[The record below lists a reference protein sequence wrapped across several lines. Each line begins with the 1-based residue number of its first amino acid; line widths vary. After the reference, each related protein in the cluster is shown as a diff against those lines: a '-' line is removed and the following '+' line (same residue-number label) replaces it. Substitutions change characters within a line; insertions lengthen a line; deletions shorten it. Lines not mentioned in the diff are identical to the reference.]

1 MPDKILKRDGSEVSF
16 EPHKIRRAI
25 YRAAL
30 EVLMDERKASQ
41 VAEVTGKITLEK
53 ISTLYKEKIPRVEEI
68 QDLVEEV
75 LMEVGYAPIA
85 KSYIL
90 YRQEHRDLRQVKVI
104 YGVRDDL
111 KLPLNAL
118 LVLKKRYLLKDDAE
132 NVIETPRELFQRVA
146 RTVSGAELNFKS
158 EYSKEDAEENFTN
171 MMTALEFLP
180 NSPTLMNSNTSLGQL
195 AACFVLPVEDS
206 MEDIFKSLK
215 NMAIIHQTG
224 GGTGFDFS
232 RLRPKGDLV
241 STTKGEASGP
251 VSFMSIFNQA
261 TGIIVQGGR
270 RRGANMGILR
280 CDHPDIFDFI
290 EAKLEENAFPNF
302 NLSVGVT
309 DRFMEAARSEDN
321 FDLINPR
328 TNKKVK
334 SVKAKALFDLIVYS
348 AWRSGDPGLVL
359 LDEINRHNP
368 TPDLGRIEAT
378 NPCGEI
384 PLLPYE
390 SCNLG
395 SINLS
400 KVVKGGSVDWEMLKE
415 KIWWGV
421 RFLDNVIEVNKYPL
435 PEIREMTISN
445 RKIGLGVM
453 GFADMLIKLA
463 IPYTDAKA
471 VKLASQIM
479 EFVHQESLKA
489 SQELA
494 SQRGVFANYE
504 RSVYPKRNLRLRN
517 ATVNMI
523 APTGTISIIAGCSSG
538 IEPLFALSY
547 VRNVLSGTRLFETHS
562 LFEVEMRKRSLYS
575 KELIAQVGK
584 LGSVQNIEEIPE
596 DLKKIYVTSFDVAP
610 SQHLKIQAAFQ
621 KHTDNSVSKTINLP
635 PEATA
640 EEVRSIYLL
649 AHEMRCKG
657 ITVYRYGTKKEQV
670 LSFSTGAEERATG
683 LDFITAESEFSG
695 GCYSGLCPF

>member
-1 MPDKILKRDGSEVSF
+1 
-16 EPHKIRRAI
+16 
-25 YRAAL
+25 
-30 EVLMDERKASQ
+30 
-41 VAEVTGKITLEK
+41 
-53 ISTLYKEKIPRVEEI
+53 
-68 QDLVEEV
+68 
-75 LMEVGYAPIA
+75 
-85 KSYIL
+85 
-90 YRQEHRDLRQVKVI
+90 
-104 YGVRDDL
+104 
-111 KLPLNAL
+111 
-118 LVLKKRYLLKDDAE
+118 
-132 NVIETPRELFQRVA
+132 
-146 RTVSGAELNFKS
+146 
-158 EYSKEDAEENFTN
+158 
-171 MMTALEFLP
+171 
-180 NSPTLMNSNTSLGQL
+180 
-195 AACFVLPVEDS
+195 
-206 MEDIFKSLK
+206 
-215 NMAIIHQTG
+215 
-224 GGTGFDFS
+224 
-232 RLRPKGDLV
+232 
-241 STTKGEASGP
+241 
-251 VSFMSIFNQA
+251 
-261 TGIIVQGGR
+261 
-270 RRGANMGILR
+270 MGILR

-562 LFEVEMRKRSLYS
+562 LFEAEMRKRSLYS

-635 PEATA
+635 PEATV

-695 GCYSGLCPF
+695 GCHSGLCPF